1 MLTEQEFLAQRE
13 ERLKIL
19 ENCGIYVIRN
29 LINDNIYIGSS
40 VNIKK
45 RFCQHRNSL
54 RKNKHH
60 NKYLQRSWNK
70 YGEEN
75 FEFIVIERHSYPEK
89 ILGRENKCILLY
101 NPEYNSVRVN
111 KEGRFV
117 LSEETKRR
125 ISESNKGKS
134 HGVKG
139 QKPSE
144 QTRLATIESNK
155 KRTGEHN
162 PNSKKV
168 INIVT
173 KEIFSCAREAAQSIG
188 IPKST
193 LLAKLIGNRRN
204 DTLLRYL

>member
-1 MLTEQEFLAQRE
+1 MLSEQEFFEQRE

-19 ENCGIYVIRN
+19 KNCGIYIIRN
-29 LINDNIYIGSS
+29 LVNDKIYVGSS

-45 RFCQHRNSL
+45 RFNQHKNSL

-60 NKYLQRSWNK
+60 NKYLQKSWNK
-70 YGEEN
+70 YKEES

-101 NPEYNSVRVN
+101 NPEYNIIRVN
-111 KEGRFV
+111 KEGRFI
-117 LSEETKRR
+117 LSEETRKK

-139 QKPSE
+139 QKPSKE
-144 QTRLATIESNK
+144 TILATIESNK

-168 INIVT
+168 INIIT
-173 KEIFSCAREAAQSIG
+173 NEIFNCAREAAQSIG
-188 IPKST
+188 VPKST
-193 LLAKLIGNRRN
+193 LLAKLIRNRKN
-204 DTLLRYL
+204 NTPLRYL

>member
-1 MLTEQEFLAQRE
+1 MLTEQEFFAQRE

-19 ENCGIYVIRN
+19 KNCGIYVIRN
-29 LINDNIYIGSS
+29 LVNDNIYIGSS
-40 VNIKK
+40 VNVKK

-60 NKYLQRSWNK
+60 NKHLQRSWNK

-75 FEFIVIERHSYPEK
+75 FEFVVIEHHSYPEK

-111 KEGRFV
+111 EEGRFV
-117 LSEETKRR
+117 LSEETKKR
-125 ISESNKGKS
+125 ISESNKGKP

-144 QTRLATIESNK
+144 QTRVAIVESNK
-155 KRTGEHN
+155 KRTGKNN

-168 INIVT
+168 INIIT
-173 KEIFSCAREAAQSIG
+173 NEIFDCAREAAQSIG
-188 IPKST
+188 IPKGT
-193 LLAKLIGNRRN
+193 LLSKLIGNRRN
-204 DTLLRYL
+204 NTPLRYL

>member
-1 MLTEQEFLAQRE
+1 MLTEQEFFAQRE
-13 ERLKIL
+13 ERIKIL
-19 ENCGIYVIRN
+19 KNCGIYVIRN
-29 LINDNIYIGSS
+29 LINDKIYIGSS

-54 RKNKHH
+54 KKNKHH

-75 FEFIVIERHSYPEK
+75 FEFVVIEHHSYPEK
-89 ILGRENKCILLY
+89 ILGRENKCIFLY

-117 LSEETKRR
+117 LSEETKKR
-125 ISESNKGKS
+125 ISKSNKGKS

-155 KRTGEHN
+155 KRTGKNN

-168 INIVT
+168 INIIT
-173 KEIFSCAREAAQSIG
+173 DEIFDCAREAAQSIG

-204 DTLLRYL
+204 NTPLRYL

>member
-1 MLTEQEFLAQRE
+1 MLTEQEFFVQRE
-13 ERLKIL
+13 ERIRILK
-19 ENCGIYVIRN
+19 NCGIYVIRN
-29 LINDNIYIGSS
+29 IVNDNIYIGSS

-75 FEFIVIERHSYPEK
+75 FEFVVIEHHSYPEK
-89 ILGRENKCILLY
+89 ILGRENQYILLY

-117 LSEETKRR
+117 LSEETKKR

-134 HGVKG
+134 HGVRG

-144 QTRLATIESNK
+144 QTRVAIIQSNK
-155 KRTGEHN
+155 KRTGKNN

-168 INIVT
+168 INTVT
-173 KEIFSCAREAAQSIG
+173 GEIFDCAREAAQSIG
-188 IPKST
+188 ISKNT
-193 LLAKLIGNRRN
+193 LLAKLIGTRRN
-204 DTLLRYL
+204 NTSLRYL

>member
-1 MLTEQEFLAQRE
+1 MLTEKEFLEQRE
-13 ERLKIL
+13 QRLKIL
-19 ENCGIYVIRN
+19 KNCGVYIIRN
-29 LINDNIYIGSS
+29 IVNNNIYIGSS

-60 NKYLQRSWNK
+60 NKYLQHSWNK

-75 FEFIVIERHSYPEK
+75 FEFVVIEHHSYPEK

-101 NPEYNSVRVN
+101 NPEYNITRVN
-111 KEGRFV
+111 KEGRFI
-117 LSEETKRR
+117 LSEETKKK
-125 ISESNKGKS
+125 ISKSNKGKS

-139 QKPSE
+139 QKISE
-144 QTRLATIESNK
+144 QTRVAIVESNK
-155 KRTGEHN
+155 KRTGKNN

-168 INIVT
+168 INIIT
-173 KEIFSCAREAAQSIG
+173 NEIFNCAREAAQSIG
-188 IPKST
+188 VPKST

-204 DTLLRYL
+204 NTPLRYL

>member
-1 MLTEQEFLAQRE
+1 MLTEQEFFKQRE

-19 ENCGIYVIRN
+19 KNCGIYIIKN
-29 LINDNIYIGSS
+29 LVNNKIYIGSS
-40 VNIKK
+40 VNIGN
-45 RFCQHRNSL
+45 RFNQHKNSL

-60 NKYLQRSWNK
+60 NKYLQKSWNK

-111 KEGRFV
+111 KEGRFF
-117 LSEETKRR
+117 LSEETRKK

-139 QKPSE
+139 QKPSKE
-144 QTRLATIESNK
+144 TILATIESNK
-155 KRTGEHN
+155 KRTGEYN

-168 INIVT
+168 INIIT
-173 KEIFSCAREAAQSIG
+173 KEVFNCARQAAESIKV
-188 IPKST
+188 PKST
-193 LLAKLIGNRRN
+193 LLSKLIGNRKN
-204 DTLLRYL
+204 NTPLRYL

>member
-29 LINDNIYIGSS
+29 LINNNIYIGSS

-75 FEFIVIERHSYPEK
+75 FEFVVIERHSYPEK

-144 QTRLATIESNK
+144 QTSLSIVESNK